1 VFGRSNDPQ
10 SVTPAT
16 VQSTPAPDGKG
27 RPTPKRKEAEAA
39 NKRPLV
45 PTDRKAAGK
54 TGRAQAKEQRD
65 REYRAMQTGDERFM
79 PAKDRGPLRRF
90 VRDWV
95 DARWNLGEL
104 ILPAAAVLL
113 VVQLTLSK
121 AAPVLA
127 ALAILVLYV
136 FVLAAIIDSWIMW
149 RGLKKALVAKFGKDA
164 PPKGT
169 VSYAVI
175 RTFQIRPSR
184 MPKPQVKHGQR
195 PS

>member
-1 VFGRSNDPQ
+1 MFGRSNDPQ
-10 SVTPAT
+10 DATPVTAQAT
-16 VQSTPAPDGKG
+16 PSPDGKG

-54 TGRAQAKEQRD
+54 AGRQQAKEQRD

-79 PAKDRGPLRRF
+79 PAKDRGPQRRF

-95 DARWNLGEL
+95 DARWNLAEL

-121 AAPVLA
+121 AAPLLA

-136 FVLAAIIDSWIMW
+136 FVLAAIVDGWLMW
-149 RGLKKALVAKFGKDA
+149 RRLKKAFAAKFGIDA

-169 VSYAVI
+169 MSYALI

>member
-1 VFGRSNDPQ
+1 MTAQ
-10 SVTPAT
+10 ATP
-16 VQSTPAPDGKG
+16 SPDGKG

-54 TGRAQAKEQRD
+54 AGRQQAKEQRD

-79 PAKDRGPLRRF
+79 PAKDRGPQRRF
-90 VRDWV
+90 VRDYV
-95 DARWNLGEL
+95 DARWNLAEL

-113 VVQLTLSK
+113 VVQLTLSN
-121 AAPVLA
+121 AAPLLA

-136 FVLAAIIDSWIMW
+136 FVLAAIIDGWIMW
-149 RGLKKALVAKFGKDA
+149 RGLKKVYAAKFGVDA

-169 VSYAVI
+169 LSYALI